1 MFEQLVNEAATRFN
15 LSTASVSALV
25 RGILSLITD
34 ERTGG
39 AEGFVDLFRR
49 TGIGDVVTSWFGGKE
64 GKPISPSHL
73 EAALGT
79 STLDTLASSAGLTRA
94 AATSA
99 LTFLLPRLVG
109 RLTPNG
115 AFPST
120 ASLRSQLSNYL
131 TGSTTAAEDA
141 VADVRRGLPAWL
153 PWVALAALALLGWL
167 WLRAPAGTIDPQLA
181 VNNVDGRVTYS
192 GLVRD
197 DATRTAVVNALNAT
211 FGAANVQG
219 NIRVDPNVRR
229 AAWLPRLDELMSSL
243 RVPGVEFTLNGSTVG
258 IGGWL
263 SSGDRIALTDR
274 LRGLF
279 GSQATISSLGDAAMA
294 AVKSANDKA
303 LSALGAI
310 GGGTTVSAEAVVE
323 AMNLA
328 VINFSTGSSEI
339 PSDSMDIIRRS
350 AEAMKRAPKGSMFEI
365 SGHTDNTGDPA
376 ANVQLSQARADAVKS
391 ALVREGVAT
400 SMLATKGY
408 GDTRPRASNGTEFG
422 RFQNRRIEFA
432 VATAA
437 RK

>member
-34 ERTGG
+34 DRTGG

-49 TGIGDVVTSWFGGKE
+49 TGIGDVVTSWIGGKE

-79 STLDTLASSAGLTRA
+79 GTLDSLASSAGLTRA

-131 TGSTTAAEDA
+131 TGTTATAEET
-141 VADVRRGLPAWL
+141 VTEVRKGLPGWL
-153 PWVALAALALLGWL
+153 PWVALAALAVLGWL
-167 WLRAPAGTIDPQLA
+167 WLRAPAGTVDPQLA
-181 VNNVDGRVTYS
+181 LNNVDGKISYS

-197 DATRTAVVNALNAT
+197 DATRTAIVNTLNAT
-211 FGAANVQG
+211 FGEANVQG
-219 NIRVDPNVRR
+219 AIRVDRNVKH
-229 AAWLPRLDELMSSL
+229 AAWLPRLDSILSTL
-243 RVPGVEFTLNGSTVG
+243 RVPGVEFTLNGNTVG
-258 IGGWL
+258 LGGWL
-263 SSGDRIALTDR
+263 SAGDRIALTDR
-274 LRGLF
+274 LHGLL
-279 GSQATISSLGDAAMA
+279 GAETPIATLGDAAMA
-294 AVKSANDKA
+294 AVKSANEKA

-310 GGGTTVSAEAVVE
+310 GTTTVSAEALVQ

-328 VINFSTGSSEI
+328 VINFPTGSSEI
-339 PSDSMDIIRRS
+339 PADSMDIIRRS
-350 AEAMKRAPKGSMFEI
+350 AAVMKRAPARSMIEI
-365 SGHTDNTGDPA
+365 GGHTDNTGDPA
-376 ANVQLSQARADAVKS
+376 SNVTLSQARADAVKS
-391 ALVREGVAT
+391 ALVKEGVPAA
-400 SMLATKGY
+400 MLAAKGY
-408 GDTRPRASNGTEFG
+408 GDTRPRATNGTEYG
-422 RFQNRRIEFA
+422 RFQNRRIEYA
-432 VATAA
+432 VVAAA

>member
-25 RGILSLITD
+25 RGILSLLTD

-79 STLDTLASSAGLTRA
+79 GTLDSLAGSAGLTRA

-120 ASLRSQLSNYL
+120 ASLRTQLSNYL
-131 TGSTTAAEDA
+131 TGSTIAAEDA
-141 VADVRRGLPAWL
+141 VTEVKKGLPAWL
-153 PWVALAALALLGWL
+153 PWVALAALAILGWL
-167 WLRAPAGTIDPQLA
+167 WLRAPAGTVEPQLT
-181 VNNVDGRVTYS
+181 VNNVDGKVTYS

-197 DATRTAVVNALNAT
+197 DATRTAIVNALNAT
-211 FGAANVQG
+211 FGEPNVEG
-219 NIRVDPNVRR
+219 SLRVDPNVKR
-229 AAWLPRLDELMSSL
+229 AAWLPRLDEIASSL

-263 SSGDRIALTDR
+263 SAGDRIALTDR

-279 GSQATISSLGDAAMA
+279 GSQATISSLGDAALA

-303 LSALGAI
+303 LAALGAI
-310 GGGTTVSAEAVVE
+310 GGGTTVSAEALVQ

-339 PSDSMDIIRRS
+339 PADSMDIIRRS
-350 AEAMKRAPKGSMFEI
+350 AEAMKRAPKGSTIEI
-365 SGHTDNTGDPA
+365 GGHTDNTGDAA
-376 ANVQLSQARADAVKS
+376 ANVQLSQARADAVKT
-391 ALVREGVAT
+391 ALIKQGVAA

-408 GDTRPRASNGTEFG
+408 GDTRPRATNGTEYG
-422 RFQNRRIEFA
+422 RFQNRRIEYA
-432 VATAA
+432 LVA